1 MSTHGE
7 GILDVLLH
15 HIGDTPLIRLS
26 LWGIDISIT
35 KLVVAMWIV
44 SGVLMVIIFTAA
56 KQFTTRNLD
65 KPTRLM
71 TLVEIFVD
79 FIREDIAKPFVGANY
94 RHFLPFFC
102 TQFLFI
108 LFCNL
113 LGLFPFGRTVTAN
126 LAVTMALAV
135 VTFLMTQI
143 YGMRKQGIIRYWK
156 HLMPQGVP
164 VILLPIIV
172 VNEFI
177 GLFIKPFAL
186 MIRLFANMLG
196 GHIMLLVLLY
206 LIIMFQKAA
215 IGFGSVPMAVAVSVL
230 DIIECVLQ
238 AYIFT
243 FLSAIYVGM
252 AGSGGH

>member
-7 GILDVLLH
+7 GMLDILLH
-15 HIGDTPLIRLS
+15 HLGDTPLVRLS
-26 LWGIDISIT
+26 LWGLDISIT

-44 SGVLMVIIFTAA
+44 SGLLMVILFTAA
-56 KQFTTRNLD
+56 NQFATRNLD

-79 FIREDIAKPFVGANY
+79 FIRDDIAKPFVGANY
-94 RHFLPFFC
+94 RSFLPFFC

-113 LGLFPFGRTVTAN
+113 LGLFPFGKTVTAN

-135 VTFLMTQI
+135 VTFVMTQI
-143 YGMRKQGIIRYWK
+143 YGMSKQGIIRYWK
-156 HLMPQGVP
+156 HLIPQGVP
-164 VILLPIIV
+164 LILLPIIML
-172 VNEFI
+172 NEFV

-196 GHIMLLVLLY
+196 GHIILLILLY

-215 IGFGSVPMAVAVSVL
+215 IGFGAVPMAVAVGLL
-230 DIIECVLQ
+230 DIMECLLQ

>member
-7 GILDVLLH
+7 GILDILLH
-15 HIGDTPLIRLS
+15 HIGDTPLVRLS

-44 SGVLMVIIFTAA
+44 CGLLMVILFTVAN
-56 KQFTTRNLD
+56 QFATRNLD

-79 FIREDIAKPFVGANY
+79 FIREDIAKPFVGTNY

-113 LGLFPFGRTVTAN
+113 LGLFPFGKTVTAN

-135 VTFLMTQI
+135 VTFVMTQI
-143 YGMRKQGIIRYWK
+143 YGMSKQGIVRYWK

-164 VILLPIIV
+164 LILLPIIML
-172 VNEFI
+172 NEFI

-206 LIIMFQKAA
+206 LIIMFQKTA
-215 IGFGSVPMAVAVSVL
+215 IGFGAVPMAVAVGLL
-230 DIIECVLQ
+230 DIIECLLQ

>member
-7 GILDVLLH
+7 GILDILLH
-15 HIGDTPLIRLS
+15 HLGDTPLVRLS
-26 LWGIDISIT
+26 LWGLDISIT

-44 SGVLMVIIFTAA
+44 SGLLMVILFTAA
-56 KQFTTRNLD
+56 NQFATRNLD

-79 FIREDIAKPFVGANY
+79 FIRDDIAKPFVGANY
-94 RHFLPFFC
+94 RSFLPFFC

-113 LGLFPFGRTVTAN
+113 LGLFPFGKTVTAN

-135 VTFLMTQI
+135 VTFVMTQI
-143 YGMRKQGIIRYWK
+143 YGMSKQGIIRYWK
-156 HLMPQGVP
+156 HLMPRGVP
-164 VILLPIIV
+164 LILLPIIML
-172 VNEFI
+172 NEFV

-196 GHIMLLVLLY
+196 GHIILLILLY

-215 IGFGSVPMAVAVSVL
+215 IGFGAVPMAVAVGLLS
-230 DIIECVLQ
+230 IMECLLQ